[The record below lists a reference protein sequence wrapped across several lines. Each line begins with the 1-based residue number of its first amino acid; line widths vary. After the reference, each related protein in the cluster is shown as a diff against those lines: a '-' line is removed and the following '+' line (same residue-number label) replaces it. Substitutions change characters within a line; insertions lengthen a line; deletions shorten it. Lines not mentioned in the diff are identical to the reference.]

1 MRKKRISKTS
11 NYKIGRNFEYRVK
24 RYYEE
29 QGYYV
34 VRSYASKGPADL
46 YCMKNKG
53 KGLTKVLLIQCKNY
67 KGKLKEHEI
76 EGLQLL
82 AQATGGTPV
91 HVWKNEIRELESI
104 EIVKK
109 RFRLSFKG
117 ILQRLKELK
126 KRFIVGIQRNKEKQ
140 VC

>member
-1 MRKKRISKTS
+1 
-11 NYKIGRNFEYRVK
+11 
-24 RYYEE
+24 
-29 QGYYV
+29 
-34 VRSYASKGPADL
+34 
-46 YCMKNKG
+46 MKNKG